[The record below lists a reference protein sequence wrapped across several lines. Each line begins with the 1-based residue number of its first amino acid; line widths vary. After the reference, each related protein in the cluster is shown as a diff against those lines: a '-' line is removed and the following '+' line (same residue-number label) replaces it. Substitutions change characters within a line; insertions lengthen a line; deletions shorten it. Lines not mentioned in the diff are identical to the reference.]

1 MNPSEPLRRQLSGS
15 SPTLLERAGL
25 RSVTAGSASW
35 PPPTDPIEVL
45 TPEEQSALAR
55 IEWWAVACAAVAG
68 ALSAA
73 ACALAAIYAPAM
85 EHHPVQHWALVLSA
99 MALAT
104 LVEITYLYWLSLRA
118 VREMAKAAGLRVH
131 TSSELDEAV
140 ALSLA
145 RAALELPSPPHNL
158 LEVDPHREASR
169 LGLIAASLLYKAK
182 IALTNFVLKALVRS
196 VLGRT
201 VTRAMLEW
209 VALPVT
215 ALWNGLVMYQVLQE
229 ARLRVMGPSAAVLLA
244 EWILAHPT
252 DAGPVSSKP
261 TPKHKLVLQAVGTSI
276 VANREAH
283 PNVVALSRRLAHG
296 AQLSRE
302 VDWGGRAGFLH
313 DLRQASEEDR
323 LAALRTLIAVAI
335 LDGKVTR
342 REQRWLERCFESV
355 GRVTPNTLTKELR
368 RRFVHGEG
376 LPSEVLPKEF

>member
-1 MNPSEPLRRQLSGS
+1 VTSGS
-15 SPTLLERAGL
+15 S
-25 RSVTAGSASW
+25 SW

-45 TPEEQSALAR
+45 TAEEQTALAR
-55 IEWWAVACAAVAG
+55 IEWWAILWAAVAG
-68 ALSAA
+68 ALSAT

-99 MALAT
+99 MGFAT

-140 ALSLA
+140 ALALA
-145 RAALELPSPPHNL
+145 RAALELPSPPYNL
-158 LEVDPHREASR
+158 LDVDPHREASR

-182 IALTNFVLKALVRS
+182 IALTNFLLKAVVRS
-196 VLGRT
+196 VMGRT

-215 ALWNGLVMYQVLQE
+215 ALWNALVMYQVLQE
-229 ARLRVMGPSAAVLLA
+229 ARLRVMGPSAALLLA
-244 EWILAHPT
+244 EWILSQPT
-252 DAGPVSSKP
+252 GVQSAGPKA
-261 TPKHKLVLQAVGTSI
+261 TAKRRLVLQAIGTSI

-283 PNVVALSRRLAHG
+283 PNVVALSRRLALG

-302 VDWGGRAGFLH
+302 VDWGGRAGFLN
-313 DLRQASEEDR
+313 DLRQADEEDR
-323 LAALRTLIAVAI
+323 MAALRTLIAVAI

-355 GRVTPNTLTKELR
+355 GKLTPNALTKELR
-368 RRFVHGEG
+368 RRFVRGEG
-376 LPSEVLPKEF
+376 LPSEVLPLQF